1 MRHKFA
7 HETANGPANPRP
19 RPAVKAAMSLS
30 LALAGAVLLALL
42 FFFYRY
48 LTADSRR
55 RQAALATPFPAEWR
69 TLLTENVAFYDGLE
83 AADKTRFEQA
93 MQLFL
98 ARTRLT
104 GIQTEVD
111 DLTRVLT
118 AAAAVIPVFGFPG
131 WEYPTLHEVL
141 IVPDGW
147 QLATR
152 ADQEVL
158 PLQGTLLGSV
168 QSFQTS
174 QYMRLSRAAL
184 VQGFADAE
192 DKRNVGVHEF
202 AHLVDEAD
210 GQIDGI
216 PGTGL
221 PPALRRPWAE
231 VMQRELDA
239 IRAGQSDIDPYA
251 GTNEAEFF
259 AVVNEYFFERPEK
272 LQKHHPELFD
282 LLTQAL
288 HQNPEQTL
296 TAHGSHLDPRQWLRQ
311 LRAKKKVLGRNSPCP
326 CGSGKKYKDCHL
338 TQAA

>member
-1 MRHKFA
+1 MLF
-7 HETANGPANPRP
+7 
-19 RPAVKAAMSLS
+19 SYL
-30 LALAGAVLLALL
+30 LAGAVLLALGAA
-42 FFFYRY
+42 FYRY
-48 LTADSRR
+48 LTADARQRR
-55 RQAALATPFPAEWR
+55 AALRTPFPDSWR
-69 TLLTENVAFYDGLE
+69 ALLRTHVAFYTGLD
-83 AADKTRFEQA
+83 ATGQARFEQA

-141 IVPDGW
+141 IVPDAW
-147 QLATR
+147 QLAAR
-152 ADQEVL
+152 PGQEAL

-168 QSFQTS
+168 QGFQTS

-192 DKRNVGVHEF
+192 DRRNVGVHEF

-210 GQIDGI
+210 GQIDGV
-216 PGTGL
+216 PAAVL
-221 PPALRRPWAE
+221 PPALRQPWAE
-231 VMQRELDA
+231 VMHRELAA
-239 IRAGQSDIDPYA
+239 IRAGHSDIDPYA
-251 GTNEAEFF
+251 GTSEAEFF

-272 LQKHHPELFD
+272 LLAEHPALFEL
-282 LLTQAL
+282 LSQAL
-288 HQNPEQTL
+288 HQHPEHTL
-296 TAHGSHLDPRQWLRQ
+296 GARSGRLAPRQWLRQ
-311 LRAKKKVLGRNSPCP
+311 LRTKKKLLGRNSPCP

-338 TQAA
+338 AAA

>member
-1 MRHKFA
+1 
-7 HETANGPANPRP
+7 
-19 RPAVKAAMSLS
+19 MSVS
-30 LALAGAVLLALL
+30 YALAGATLLAAL
-42 FFFYRY
+42 FLFYRY
-48 LTADSRR
+48 LTADARR
-55 RQAALATPFPAEWR
+55 RRAALAAPFPVAWR

-83 AADKTRFEQA
+83 PADQQRFEQA

-104 GIQTEVD
+104 GIQTVVD

-141 IVPDGW
+141 IVPDAW
-147 QLATR
+147 QLATP
-152 ADQEVL
+152 ADQEMKS
-158 PLQGTLLGSV
+158 LQGTLLGSV
-168 QSFQTS
+168 QRFQTS

-192 DKRNVGVHEF
+192 DRHNVGVHEF

-216 PGTGL
+216 PGAGL
-221 PPALRRPWAE
+221 PPALRPAWAT
-231 VMQRELDA
+231 VMQRELAA
-239 IRAGQSDIDPYA
+239 IRAGHSDIDPYA

-272 LQKHHPELFD
+272 LKEHHPELFD
-282 LLTQAL
+282 LLAQAL
-288 HQNPEQTL
+288 HQHPEQTL
-296 TAHGSHLDPRQWLRQ
+296 TAHAGRPDPRQWLRQ
-311 LRAKKKVLGRNSPCP
+311 LRAKKQVLGRNSPCP
-326 CGSGKKYKDCHL
+326 CGSGKKYKECHL
-338 TQAA
+338 AQAA

>member
-1 MRHKFA
+1 ML
-7 HETANGPANPRP
+7 T
-19 RPAVKAAMSLS
+19 SYL
-30 LALAGAVLLALL
+30 LAGATLVALV
-42 FFFYRY
+42 FGFYRY
-48 LTADSRR
+48 LTADTR
-55 RQAALATPFPAEWR
+55 RQRAALAAPFPDSWR
-69 TLLTENVAFYDGLE
+69 TLLATHVAFYNGLE
-83 AADKTRFEQA
+83 AAEKTRFEQA

-141 IVPDGW
+141 IVPDAW
-147 QLATR
+147 QLETR
-152 ADQEVL
+152 PDQEVQ

-168 QSFQTS
+168 QGFQTS

-192 DKRNVGVHEF
+192 DRHNVGVHEF

-210 GQIDGI
+210 GQIDGV
-216 PGTGL
+216 PTAVL
-221 PPALRRPWAE
+221 PPALRQPWAE
-231 VMQRELDA
+231 VMQRELAA
-239 IRAGQSDIDPYA
+239 IRAGHSDIDPYA

-272 LQKHHPELFD
+272 LQEHHPELFD
-282 LLTQAL
+282 LLSQAL
-288 HQNPEQTL
+288 HQHPEYTL
-296 TAHGSHLDPRQWLRQ
+296 GARPGHLDPRQWLRQ
-311 LRAKKKVLGRNSPCP
+311 LRAQKKVLGRNSPCP

-338 TQAA
+338 AAASS

>member
-1 MRHKFA
+1 MSFSYLL
-7 HETANGPANPRP
+7 
-19 RPAVKAAMSLS
+19 AA
-30 LALAGAVLLALL
+30 AGLLALL
-42 FFFYRY
+42 LGFYRY
-48 LTADSRR
+48 ATADRRR
-55 RQAALATPFPAEWR
+55 RQAALASPFPAAWR
-69 TLLTENVAFYDGLE
+69 TLLTEHVAFYDGLS
-83 AADKTRFEQA
+83 APDQTRFEQA

-98 ARTRLT
+98 VRTRLT
-104 GIQTEVD
+104 GIHTEVD

-141 IVPDGW
+141 IVPDAW
-147 QLATR
+147 QLETR
-152 ADQEVL
+152 PDQEVK

-168 QSFQTS
+168 QGFQTS

-192 DKRNVGVHEF
+192 DKHNVGVHEF

-216 PGTGL
+216 PGAGL
-221 PPALRRPWAE
+221 PPALRQPWAE
-231 VMQRELDA
+231 VMQRELAA
-239 IRAGQSDIDPYA
+239 IRAGRSDIDAYA

-272 LQKHHPELFD
+272 LKEHHPELFD
-282 LLTQAL
+282 LLAQAL
-288 HQNPEQTL
+288 HQHPEQTL

-311 LRAKKKVLGRNSPCP
+311 LRTKQKVLGRNSPCP
-326 CGSGKKYKDCHL
+326 CGSNKKYKDCHL
-338 TQAA
+338 QTAA

>member
-1 MRHKFA
+1 
-7 HETANGPANPRP
+7 
-19 RPAVKAAMSLS
+19 MSIAYL
-30 LALAGAVLLALL
+30 LAGAALLALL
-42 FFFYRY
+42 FAFYRY
-48 LTADSRR
+48 LTADARR
-55 RQAALATPFPAEWR
+55 RQAALATPFPAAWR
-69 TLLTENVAFYDGLE
+69 ALLTEHVAFYDGLE
-83 AADKTRFEQA
+83 AAEKGRFEQA

-141 IVPDGW
+141 IVPDAW
-147 QLATR
+147 QLAAR
-152 ADQEVL
+152 PDQEVP

-168 QSFQTS
+168 QGFQTS

-192 DKRNVGVHEF
+192 DQHNVGVHEF
-202 AHLVDEAD
+202 THLVDEAD
-210 GQIDGI
+210 GQIDGV
-216 PGTGL
+216 PSAVL
-221 PPALRRPWAE
+221 PPALRQPWVA
-231 VMQRELDA
+231 VMHRELAA

-272 LQKHHPELFD
+272 LREHHPELFG
-282 LLTQAL
+282 LLSEAL
-288 HQNPEQTL
+288 HQHPERTL
-296 TAHGSHLDPRQWLRQ
+296 GARPGHLDPRQWLRQ
-311 LRAKKKVLGRNSPCP
+311 LRAKKAVLGRNSPCP

-338 TQAA
+338 AKT

>member
-1 MRHKFA
+1 
-7 HETANGPANPRP
+7 
-19 RPAVKAAMSLS
+19 MSISYL
-30 LALAGAVLLALL
+30 LVGATLLALV
-42 FFFYRY
+42 FSFYRY
-48 LTADSRR
+48 LTADTR
-55 RQAALATPFPAEWR
+55 RQRAALATPFPDSWR
-69 TLLTENVAFYDGLE
+69 ELLTTHVAFYDGLE
-83 AADKTRFEQA
+83 AAEKTRFEQA

-141 IVPDGW
+141 IVPDAW
-147 QLATR
+147 QLETR
-152 ADQEVL
+152 PDQEVQ

-168 QSFQTS
+168 QGFQTS

-192 DKRNVGVHEF
+192 DRHNVGVHEF

-210 GQIDGI
+210 GQIDGV
-216 PGTGL
+216 PGAVL
-221 PPALRRPWAE
+221 PPALRQPWAE
-231 VMQRELDA
+231 VMHRELAA
-239 IRAGQSDIDPYA
+239 IRAGHSDIDSYA

-272 LQKHHPELFD
+272 LQEHHPELFD

-288 HQNPEQTL
+288 HQHPEQTL

-338 TQAA
+338 AANQDTVAT

>member
-1 MRHKFA
+1 M
-7 HETANGPANPRP
+7 P
-19 RPAVKAAMSLS
+19 LS
-30 LALAGAVLLALL
+30 YVLTGAVLLALL
-42 FFFYRY
+42 LVFYRY
-48 LTADSRR
+48 LTADARR
-55 RQAALATPFPAEWR
+55 RQAALATPFPAAWR
-69 TLLTENVAFYDGLE
+69 TILTGNVAFYDGL
-83 AADKTRFEQA
+83 ADTDKGRFEQA

-141 IVPDGW
+141 IVPDAW
-147 QLATR
+147 QLETR
-152 ADQEVL
+152 PDQEVHS
-158 PLQGTLLGSV
+158 LQGTLLGSV
-168 QSFQTS
+168 QRFQTS

-192 DKRNVGVHEF
+192 DKHNVGVHEF

-210 GQIDGI
+210 GEIDGV
-216 PGTGL
+216 PGAGL
-221 PPALRRPWAE
+221 PPALRPAWAAA
-231 VMQRELDA
+231 MQRELAA
-239 IRAGQSDIDPYA
+239 IRAGHSDIDPYA

-272 LQKHHPELFD
+272 LKEHHPELFD
-282 LLTQAL
+282 LLAQAL
-288 HQNPEQTL
+288 HQHPEQTL

-311 LRAKKKVLGRNSPCP
+311 LRAKKQVLGRNSPCP

-338 TQAA
+338 AQAA

>member
-1 MRHKFA
+1 ML
-7 HETANGPANPRP
+7 
-19 RPAVKAAMSLS
+19 LS
-30 LALAGAVLLALL
+30 YLLAGAVLLALVVI
-42 FFFYRY
+42 FYRY
-48 LTADSRR
+48 LTADARR
-55 RQAALATPFPAEWR
+55 RKAALAAPFPAAWR
-69 TLLTENVAFYDGLE
+69 ELLTAHVAFYAGL
-83 AADKTRFEQA
+83 AAAEKGRFEQA

-141 IVPDGW
+141 IVPDAW
-147 QLATR
+147 QLETR
-152 ADQEVL
+152 PDQEVQ

-168 QSFQTS
+168 QGFQTS

-192 DKRNVGVHEF
+192 DRHNVGVHEF

-210 GQIDGI
+210 GQIDGV
-216 PGTGL
+216 PGAVL
-221 PPALRRPWAE
+221 PPALRQPWVA
-231 VMQRELDA
+231 VMHRELAA

-272 LQKHHPELFD
+272 LREHHPELFG

-288 HQNPEQTL
+288 HQHPEQTL
-296 TAHGSHLDPRQWLRQ
+296 TAHGPHLDPRQWLRQ
-311 LRAKKKVLGRNSPCP
+311 LRAKKAVLGRNSPCP

-338 TQAA
+338 AAA

>member
-1 MRHKFA
+1 
-7 HETANGPANPRP
+7 
-19 RPAVKAAMSLS
+19 MSPSYL
-30 LALAGAVLLALL
+30 LAGAALLALL
-42 FFFYRY
+42 LVFYRY
-48 LTADSRR
+48 LTADQRR
-55 RQAALATPFPAEWR
+55 RRAALATPFAPAWR
-69 TLLTENVAFYDGLE
+69 TLLTENVAFYNGL
-83 AADKTRFEQA
+83 ADADKTRFEQA

-104 GIQTEVD
+104 GIQTKVD

-141 IVPDGW
+141 IVPDAW
-147 QLATR
+147 QLETR
-152 ADQEVL
+152 PDQEVQS
-158 PLQGTLLGSV
+158 LQGTLLGSV
-168 QSFQTS
+168 QRFQTS

-184 VQGFADAE
+184 LQGFADAE

-216 PGTGL
+216 PGAGL
-221 PPALRRPWAE
+221 PPALRPTWAA
-231 VMQRELDA
+231 VMQRELAA

-272 LQKHHPELFD
+272 LQEHHPELFD
-282 LLTQAL
+282 LLAQAL
-288 HQNPEQTL
+288 HQHPEQTL

-311 LRAKKKVLGRNSPCP
+311 LRAKKHVLGRNSPCP
-326 CGSGKKYKDCHL
+326 CGSGKKYKECHIA
-338 TQAA
+338 QAA

>member
-1 MRHKFA
+1 MSFSFVLA
-7 HETANGPANPRP
+7 
-19 RPAVKAAMSLS
+19 AV
-30 LALAGAVLLALL
+30 VLLGPLL
-42 FFFYRY
+42 LFYRY
-48 LTADSRR
+48 LTADRR
-55 RQAALATPFPAEWR
+55 RRAAALALAFPDAWR
-69 TLLTENVAFYDGLE
+69 TLLSTHVAFYNGLE
-83 AADKTRFEQA
+83 PAERVRFEQG

-111 DLTRVLT
+111 DLTRILT

-141 IVPDGW
+141 IVPDAW

-168 QSFQTS
+168 QRFQTS

-192 DKRNVGVHEF
+192 DRRNVGVHEF

-216 PGTGL
+216 PATGL

-231 VMQRELDA
+231 VMQRELAA
-239 IRAGQSDIDPYA
+239 IRAGHSDIDAYG
-251 GTNEAEFF
+251 GTSEAEFF

-272 LQKHHPELFD
+272 LRENHPELFD
-282 LLTQAL
+282 LLSQAL
-288 HQNPEQTL
+288 HQHPEQTL
-296 TAHGSHLDPRQWLRQ
+296 TAHGNHLDPRQWLRQ

-326 CGSGKKYKDCHL
+326 CGSGKKYKECHMN
-338 TQAA
+338 AAV